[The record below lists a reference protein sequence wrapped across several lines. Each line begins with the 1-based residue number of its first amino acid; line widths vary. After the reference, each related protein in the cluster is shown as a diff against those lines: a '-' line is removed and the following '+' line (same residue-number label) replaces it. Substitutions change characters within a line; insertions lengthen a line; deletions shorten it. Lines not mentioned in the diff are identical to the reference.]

1 MLTGGM
7 GIAGVE
13 GIWAGDGGDWI
24 AAVLT
29 AQGGKVGIGGKRGG
43 IGRKRGGRCG
53 ELGVLCCMGG
63 LYGACGGLREYIWPA
78 DAVHVGVAAQR
89 AENEGVRR

>member
-1 MLTGGM
+1 M
-7 GIAGVE
+7 GKE
-13 GIWAGDGGDWI
+13 RGGDW
-24 AAVLT
+24 
-29 AQGGKVGIGGKRGG
+29 GHNWERGG
-43 IGRKRGGRCG
+43 IGRKEGGGDWC
-53 ELGVLCCMGG
+53 LCCMRG

>member
-1 MLTGGM
+1 MK
-7 GIAGVE
+7 E
-13 GIWAGDGGDWI
+13 GGGDW
-24 AAVLT
+24 
-29 AQGGKVGIGGKRGG
+29 
-43 IGRKRGGRCG
+43 C
-53 ELGVLCCMGG
+53 LCCMRG

>member
-1 MLTGGM
+1 MGGGWRRLDRR
-7 GIAGVE
+7 GID
-13 GIWAGDGGDWI
+13 GIR
-24 AAVLT
+24 
-29 AQGGKVGIGGKRGG
+29 GKRGGIRGKEGG
-43 IGRKRGGRCG
+43 IGRKRGGAVWG
-53 ELGVLCCMGG
+53 MEVLCCMGG

>member
-1 MLTGGM
+1 MDRRGIDGIRGKGGNW
-7 GIAGVE
+7 GKE
-13 GIWAGDGGDWI
+13 R
-24 AAVLT
+24 AAVID
-29 AQGGKVGIGGKRGG
+29 GIRGKEGG
-43 IGRKRGGRCG
+43 IGRKEGAAVWVI
-53 ELGVLCCMGG
+53 GVLCCMGG

>member
-1 MLTGGM
+1 M
-7 GIAGVE
+7 
-13 GIWAGDGGDWI
+13 
-24 AAVLT
+24 
-29 AQGGKVGIGGKRGG
+29 IGGIRGKEGG
-43 IGRKRGGRCG
+43 IGRKEGGRCG

-63 LYGACGGLREYIWPA
+63 LYGACEGLREYIWPA

>member
-1 MLTGGM
+1 M
-7 GIAGVE
+7 
-13 GIWAGDGGDWI
+13 
-24 AAVLT
+24 
-29 AQGGKVGIGGKRGG
+29 GIGGKRGAV
-43 IGRKRGGRCG
+43 I
-53 ELGVLCCMGG
+53 GVLCCMGG

>member
-1 MLTGGM
+1 M
-7 GIAGVE
+7 AGVE
-13 GIWAGDGGDWI
+13 GDGGDWI

-29 AQGGKVGIGGKRGG
+29 AQGGKVGIGEKREGGGDWGHKGKGG
-43 IGRKRGGRCG
+43 NWGEREGGGDWC
-53 ELGVLCCMGG
+53 LCCMGG

-78 DAVHVGVAAQR
+78 YAVHVGVAAQR

>member
-1 MLTGGM
+1 MGGGWRRLDRR
-7 GIAGVE
+7 GID
-13 GIWAGDGGDWI
+13 GIRGKGGNW
-24 AAVLT
+24 
-29 AQGGKVGIGGKRGG
+29 GKKRGG
-43 IGRKRGGRCG
+43 DDWGHKGERG
-53 ELGVLCCMGG
+53 ELGERGGCDWCLCCMGG

>member
-1 MLTGGM
+1 M
-7 GIAGVE
+7 GIGE
-13 GIWAGDGGDWI
+13 KMGGGDW
-24 AAVLT
+24 
-29 AQGGKVGIGGKRGG
+29 
-43 IGRKRGGRCG
+43 C
-53 ELGVLCCMGG
+53 LCCMGG

>member
-1 MLTGGM
+1 MDRR
-7 GIAGVE
+7 GID
-13 GIWAGDGGDWI
+13 GIR
-24 AAVLT
+24 
-29 AQGGKVGIGGKRGG
+29 GKEGG
-43 IGRKRGGRCG
+43 IGRKEGAAVWVI
-53 ELGVLCCMGG
+53 GVLCCMRG

>member
-1 MLTGGM
+1 MGGGGRRLDRR
-7 GIAGVE
+7 GID
-13 GIWAGDGGDWI
+13 GISGERWELGERGGGDW
-24 AAVLT
+24 
-29 AQGGKVGIGGKRGG
+29 
-43 IGRKRGGRCG
+43 CS
-53 ELGVLCCMGG
+53 CCMGG